1 MLEGMMVHIWVAVNI
16 PGPLKFAGF
25 IDESRNKSISSKHGG
40 FKILLNLQEKDCLNK
55 NMFFVIIC
63 SSFWW
68 ISSEVLRKQFL
79 SVLHIVIYV

>member
-16 PGPLKFAGF
+16 ARPMKFAGF
-25 IDESRNKSISSKHGG
+25 IDESRNKSIPSKHGG
-40 FKILLNLQEKDCLNK
+40 FETLLNLQEKDCLNK